1 MSLNISVARSPLTSL
16 REHMS
21 TNQDGQSARPNEP
34 VDVQLC
40 RRFVYAAIPLL
51 VLRLRPTDLNY
62 RGIVFGGTD

>member
-1 MSLNISVARSPLTSL
+1 
-16 REHMS
+16 MS

-62 RGIVFGGTD
+62 RGIVFRGTD